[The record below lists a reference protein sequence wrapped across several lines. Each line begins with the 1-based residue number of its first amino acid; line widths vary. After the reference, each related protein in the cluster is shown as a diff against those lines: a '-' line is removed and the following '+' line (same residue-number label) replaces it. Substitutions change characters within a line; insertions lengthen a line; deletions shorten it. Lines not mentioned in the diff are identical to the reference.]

1 MIYNDIH
8 ALKAQVDQWK
18 SEGLK
23 VVFTNGVFDILHIGH
38 VDYLQKSKALGHKLI
53 IGINDDNSVRRLNK
67 GPERPIH
74 PELARAGVIDAL
86 RCVDAVII
94 FGDDTPLELI
104 STLLPNVLVKGGDYD
119 PNEMDESKKTYMVG
133 SKEVRAIGGHVY
145 SIPLVAGFSTSEAVR
160 KIKNQE

>member
-53 IGINDDNSVRRLNK
+53 IGINDDNSVRRLN
-67 GPERPIH
+67 RPIH

-119 PNEMDESKKTYMVG
+119 PNEIDESKKTYMVG